1 MRARTVFLLALL
13 STVSAAAKTIS
24 FSKDIQPILQ
34 SSCWKCHGASIQ
46 LSKLDLRTR
55 EAALKGGEKGPAVIP
70 GKAEESR
77 LFRLVSG
84 IEKPAMPMDSKLT
97 AEQVAAIKDWIDQG
111 AQWDNST
118 AAAAAVSG
126 PSEDMAITPEMK
138 QYWAFQKP
146 ARRPIP
152 PGYRHPIDA
161 FLHAA
166 WSQKGLKPAPKAD
179 KITLVRRA
187 YFDLLGLPPTPAEVA
202 EFVNDTSTDA
212 WEELI
217 DRLLASPHYGERWG
231 RHWLD
236 VARYADSNGYRA

>member
-84 IEKPAMPMDSKLT
+84 IEKPAMPMDGKLT

-146 ARRPIP
+146 ARRRFRLATGTRSTPSCTP
-152 PGYRHPIDA
+152 PGPKRGSNRRQRPTTSP
-161 FLHAA
+161 LSAA
-166 WSQKGLKPAPKAD
+166 PTSICSDFRRRPPKWPSSSM
-179 KITLVRRA
+179 TP
-187 YFDLLGLPPTPAEVA
+187 PPTPGK
-202 EFVNDTSTDA
+202 S
-212 WEELI
+212 
-217 DRLLASPHYGERWG
+217 
-231 RHWLD
+231 
-236 VARYADSNGYRA
+236 